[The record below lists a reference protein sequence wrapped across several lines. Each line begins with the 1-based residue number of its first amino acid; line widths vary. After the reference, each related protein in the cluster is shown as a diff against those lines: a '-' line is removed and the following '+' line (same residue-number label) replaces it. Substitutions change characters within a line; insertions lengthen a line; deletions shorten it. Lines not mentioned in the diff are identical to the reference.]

1 MLPTAYE
8 VCEELVR
15 TPLFVLSHGNRRSDH
30 QPVLLKYPGATPF
43 GATDELLLEREYALL
58 HSLNCAGVP
67 KPIEFV
73 RRRGQCCIVLEDQ
86 GQRPLTS
93 QTPNLLALSLTQFF
107 DLAISLCTIVSE
119 LHHHEVIHRQIQP
132 RHVFQHPETGEV
144 TLFGF
149 EFATTGDRESFG
161 APAIPLLAD
170 LLSYCSPELT
180 GRMNRNAD
188 YRTDFY
194 SLGMTFYEL
203 LTGRLPVSS
212 SDPLEIVNWQL
223 ACTPVPPHEI
233 DKRLPIIL
241 SELVMKLLSKNA
253 PQRYQSALGLRV
265 DLEHCRRDWIVG
277 QQIAS
282 FPLAQQ
288 DIANRFLLPQKL
300 YGRER
305 EAEKMLSM
313 FDRASTGEGLLIL
326 VAGYSGVGKTSFV
339 QELYRPI
346 VRRRGYFIT
355 GKFDQ
360 VVRAIP
366 FGAIFRAFGELVD
379 QLLAES
385 EESQREWRRRILTAL
400 GSNAGVV
407 AEAVPRVRYLI
418 GEHEA
423 PPPLDPTERENRFR
437 LVFQTL
443 LGVVATKEHPLVIFL
458 DDLQWADPATL
469 HLLDSLLTHS
479 ESRHLLIIGAYR
491 DNEVDSAHPLTRMFL
506 LPEQNDKTSR
516 IKRLKLGPLDLGALE
531 QFIHDTL
538 HRDRTE
544 IAPLARLVK
553 EKTDGNPFFVTQFL
567 KSLHQERLVQFD
579 EAKNRWTFR
588 IEAIA
593 NAAITDN
600 VVDLMTARIHQL
612 SVPAQEVI
620 TLAACFGDYFDLATL
635 AGIQQKPIET
645 TAANLQ
651 EAIDQGL
658 ILPLNRAG
666 LQNRETPV
674 FTLLHDRV
682 QQAAYGSVSSDRREQ
697 LHLRIGRLLLTRGE
711 GNVPE
716 EELFSIVSHLN
727 LGRGLFA
734 DSREQFQLS
743 RLNFDA
749 GLKAKVSTAYQAA
762 RDYFRIAMELSP
774 PEGWEKDY
782 EFMLALHLD
791 AAECEY
797 LCGDIERAEQDITE
811 LLACART
818 RVDKARIYR
827 MKIVRYEYLSRYSEA
842 IRVGQEALA
851 LFGLM
856 FPDSPEDRSS
866 ALDAELAAIAELI
879 GARSIESLIEL
890 PVMSNREAC
899 AAMQLLASLHTP
911 CYLSADKI
919 LTLLNTAL
927 MVRLSLTHGNINE
940 SALAYVLYGMML
952 GPIKGDYASAYE
964 FGLLALHLN
973 ERLPDA
979 GFRAKVLMNFSWAI
993 SIWRKPFADSFP
1005 YIRET
1010 VQLVNQTGMFSEAGY
1025 ALFNAVYLTILS
1037 RHDLAAVKPACDE
1050 NVAFLKRVKMEAFED
1065 APRVILQWARAL
1077 QGYTERATSLTGDG
1091 FDETAYCRTHKN
1103 QGLFEMLYL
1112 VPKFMLFYSFEDYQ
1126 AATEILGELDRVL
1139 RDYTGTIW
1147 DAITVFY
1154 QALLLTGQAGLRSGA
1169 LDQSPDVWAKLDTLS
1184 ARLRNWADN
1193 APENFRAQSLI
1204 VSAEI
1209 ARVRGSDAEAL
1220 DLFGSA
1226 LDVAAGQECPREL
1239 ALANEFLARFW
1250 NQRGHPIVASLFL
1263 RAAIDRYAEWGAIAK
1278 ARQLEEKFPHL
1289 LKFTFLGESKDITV
1303 AGSRGEAAIPLDFAT
1318 LTKAAQAIAGEIE
1331 FDTLLKTLIQISI
1344 ENAGAQRGIF
1354 LQESDGELRMMA
1366 EGTTDSAS
1374 LLDAA
1379 RPDYATQLPQS
1390 ITQYVR
1396 KTGESLVLEDAVTD
1410 VRFGNDPYVA
1420 ATGTQSVLCVPV
1432 VHQGKSAGILY
1443 LENNLAAK
1451 AFTAERVRVLHVLC
1465 AQAAI
1470 SLANAS
1476 LYAEMKREV
1485 ARRSQAESELHRTLA
1500 ELHDLKNRLEAE
1512 NIYLQEEIRREHNFE
1527 EMIGNSPALVEV
1539 LRKVE
1544 VVAPLDSTVL
1554 ILGET
1559 GSGKELVARA
1569 IHDRSSR
1576 KGRPLVKVNC
1586 GAISAGLVESEL
1598 FGHVKGAFTGALTN
1612 RDGRFKLADG
1622 GTLFLDEIG
1631 ELPLDTQVKI
1641 LRVLQE
1647 QEFEPIGSS
1656 RTIRVD
1662 IRIIAATNRDL
1673 EVAIREMRFR
1683 QDLFYRLNVFPLTV
1697 PALRERVGDVRLLV
1711 MFFLAKFNKKFGKK
1725 VDRIPAETMQRL
1737 VNYHWPGNIREL
1749 QNVIERA
1756 VILSN
1761 GPVLVLDAEFHFAAR
1776 PEAAGPNALAHP
1788 DPSLSSASSSLDD
1801 ITKRHILSVLAQ
1813 TDGIIEGPKGAA
1825 KILGVHPNTLRSR
1838 MQKLGIVRQPS

>member
-8 VCEELVR
+8 VREELVR
-15 TPLFVLSHGNRRSDH
+15 TPFFVLSCGNSRSDDR
-30 QPVLLKYPGATPF
+30 PIFLKYAGATPF
-43 GATDELLLEREYALL
+43 SGTDELLLEREYTLL
-58 HSLNCAGVP
+58 HSLNCPGIP
-67 KPIEFV
+67 KPIEFI
-73 RRRGQCCIVLEDQ
+73 RRRGQCCIVFEDP
-86 GQRPLTS
+86 GQRPLIS
-93 QTPNLLALSLTQFF
+93 QAPNALALSLTQFF
-107 DLAISLCTIVSE
+107 DLAISLCTIVGE

-132 RHVFQHPETGEV
+132 RHIFQHPETGEV

-149 EFATTGDRESFG
+149 EFATTGNRESFG
-161 APAIPLLAD
+161 APTIPLVAD
-170 LLSYCSPELT
+170 LLPYASPELT
-180 GRMNRNAD
+180 GRMSGNAD

-212 SDPLEIVNWQL
+212 SDPLEIVHWQL

-253 PQRYQSALGLRV
+253 SQRYQSALGLRV
-265 DLEHCRRDWIVG
+265 DLEHCRREWIIG

-385 EESQREWRRRILTAL
+385 EESQREWRRQILTAL

-423 PPPLDPTERENRFR
+423 PPPLGPTERENRFR

-443 LGVVATKEHPLVIFL
+443 LRVVATKEHPLVIFL

-491 DNEVDSAHPLTRMFL
+491 DNEVDSAHPLARMFL
-506 LPEQNDKTSR
+506 LPEQNDETSR
-516 IKRLKLGPLDLGALE
+516 IKRLKLAPLDLGALE

-567 KSLHQERLVQFD
+567 KSLHQQRLVQFD
-579 EAKNRWTFR
+579 EARNRWTFH

-612 SVPAQEVI
+612 SIPAQEVI

-658 ILPLNRAG
+658 ILPLNRVG

-682 QQAAYGSVSSDRREQ
+682 QQVAYGSVSSDRREQ

-711 GNVPE
+711 GNAPE

-727 LGRGLFA
+727 LGRGLIA
-734 DSREQFQLS
+734 DSQEQFQLS
-743 RLNFDA
+743 HLNFDA
-749 GLKAKVSTAYQAA
+749 GRKAKVSTAYQAA

-774 PEGWEKDY
+774 PQGWEEDY

-797 LCGDIERAEQDITE
+797 LCGDIQRAEQDITE
-811 LLACART
+811 LLARART

-842 IRVGQEALA
+842 IRVGQEALS

-856 FPDSPEDRSS
+856 FPDSPEDRAS
-866 ALDAELAAIAELI
+866 ALDTELATIAELI

-890 PVMSNREAC
+890 PAMSDRETC

-952 GPIKGDYASAYE
+952 GPIKGDYVSAYE

-973 ERLPDA
+973 ERLPDV

-993 SIWRKPFADSFP
+993 SIWRKPFADSFQ

-1010 VQLVNQTGMFSEAGY
+1010 VQLVNQTGVFSEAGY
-1025 ALFNAVYLTILS
+1025 ALFNAVYFTILS
-1037 RHDLAAVKPACDE
+1037 HHDLAAVKPACDE

-1065 APRVILQWARAL
+1065 APQVILQWARAL
-1077 QGYTERATSLTGDG
+1077 QGDTERATSLTGDG
-1091 FDETAYCRTHKN
+1091 FDETAYCRAHKN
-1103 QGLFEMLYL
+1103 QGLFEMFYL
-1112 VPKFMLFYSFEDYQ
+1112 VPKLMLFYSFEDYQ
-1126 AATEILGELDRVL
+1126 AATEILRELNRVL
-1139 RDYTGTIW
+1139 SDYTGTIW
-1147 DAITVFY
+1147 DAVTVFY
-1154 QALLLTGQAGLRSGA
+1154 HALLLTGQADLRSGA
-1169 LDQSPDVWAKLDTLS
+1169 VELSADVWAKLDTLS
-1184 ARLRNWADN
+1184 ARLRHWADN

-1209 ARVRGSDAEAL
+1209 ARVGGSDAEAL

-1226 LDVAAGQECPREL
+1226 LDVAACQECPREL
-1239 ALANEFLARFW
+1239 ALANELLARFW
-1250 NQRGHPIVASLFL
+1250 NRRGHPIVASLFL

-1289 LKFTFLGESKDITV
+1289 LTFAFLGESKDITV
-1303 AGSRGEAAIPLDFAT
+1303 ADSRREATIPLDFAT
-1318 LTKAAQAIAGEIE
+1318 LTKAAHAIAVEIE
-1331 FDTLLKTLIQISI
+1331 FDSLLKTLIQISI

-1354 LQESDGELRMMA
+1354 LQECDGELRMMA

-1379 RPDYATQLPQS
+1379 LPDYATRLPQS

-1396 KTGESLVLEDAVTD
+1396 KTGESLVVEDAVTD
-1410 VRFGNDPYVA
+1410 VRFGTDPYVA
-1420 ATGTQSVLCVPV
+1420 ATGTQSVLCIPV

-1598 FGHVKGAFTGALTN
+1598 FGHVKGAFTGALAN

-1631 ELPLDTQVKI
+1631 ELPLDMQVKI

-1656 RTIRVD
+1656 RTLRVD

-1683 QDLFYRLNVFPLTV
+1683 QDLFYRLNVFPLKV
-1697 PALRERVGDVRLLV
+1697 PPLRERVGDVRLLV

-1725 VDRIPAETMQRL
+1725 VDRIPPETMQRL

-1756 VILSN
+1756 VILSKS
-1761 GPVLVLDAEFHFAAR
+1761 PVLVLDAEFHLVAK
-1776 PEAAGPNALAHP
+1776 PEAAGRIALEHP

-1801 ITKRHILSVLAQ
+1801 IIKRYILSVLAQ

-1838 MQKLGIVRQPS
+1838 MQKLGITRQPS

>member
-1 MLPTAYE
+1 MLPIAYE
-8 VCEELVR
+8 VREELVR
-15 TPLFVLSHGNRRSDH
+15 TPFFVLSCGTSRSDH
-30 QPVLLKYPGATPF
+30 RPVFLKYPGATPF
-43 GATDELLLEREYALL
+43 RSTDQLLLEREYTLL
-58 HSLNCAGVP
+58 RSLNCPGIP
-67 KPIEFV
+67 KPIEFI
-73 RRRGQCCIVLEDQ
+73 RRRGQCCIVFEDQ

-93 QTPNLLALSLTQFF
+93 QAPDPLALSLSQFF
-107 DLAISLCTIVSE
+107 DLAIPLCTIVGE
-119 LHHHEVIHRQIQP
+119 LHHHEVIHRQIRP
-132 RHVFQHPETGEV
+132 CHILRHPETGEV

-149 EFATTGDRESFG
+149 EFATSGNRESFG
-161 APAIPLLAD
+161 APTIPLVAD
-170 LLSYCSPELT
+170 LLAYASPELT
-180 GRMNRNAD
+180 GRMNRNVD

-194 SLGMTFYEL
+194 SLGITFYEL
-203 LTGRLPVSS
+203 LTDRLPVSS
-212 SDPLEIVNWQL
+212 NDPLEVVHWQL
-223 ACTPVPPHEI
+223 ASTPAPPHEI
-233 DKRLPIIL
+233 DRRLPTIL

-253 PQRYQSALGLRV
+253 AQRYQSALGLRA
-265 DLEHCRRDWIVG
+265 DLGRCRRDWIVG

-288 DIANRFLLPQKL
+288 DIADRFLLPQKL

-305 EAEKMLSM
+305 EIEKMLSM
-313 FDRASTGEGLLIL
+313 FDRASTGEALLIL

-346 VRRRGYFIT
+346 ARRRGYFIT

-366 FGAIFRAFGELVD
+366 FGAIFRAFEELVD

-385 EESQREWRRRILTAL
+385 EESQRQWRRQLLAAL

-407 AEAVPRVRYLI
+407 AEVVPRVKYLI
-418 GEHEA
+418 GEHEP
-423 PPPLDPTERENRFR
+423 PPPLGPTERENRFR

-469 HLLDSLLTHS
+469 HLLHALLTHS

-491 DNEVDSAHPLTRMFL
+491 DNEVDSDHPLARMFL
-506 LPEQNDKTSR
+506 FPEQNSETDR
-516 IKRLKLGPLDLGALE
+516 ITLLKLGPLDLEALE

-544 IAPLARLVK
+544 IEPLTRLVK

-567 KSLHQERLVQFD
+567 KSLHEQRLVQFD
-579 EAKNRWTFR
+579 GAKNRWTFR

-600 VVDLMTARIHQL
+600 VIDLMTARIHQL
-612 SVPAQEVI
+612 SISAQEVV
-620 TLAACFGDYFDLATL
+620 TLAACFGDHFDLATL
-635 AGIQQKPIET
+635 AGIQQEPIET

-658 ILPLNRAG
+658 ILSFNRAG
-666 LQNRETPV
+666 LQNRETPA

-682 QQAAYGSVSSDRREQ
+682 QQAAYGLMSPDRREQ
-697 LHLRIGRLLLTRGE
+697 LHLRIGRLMLTRGE
-711 GNVPE
+711 GNAPE

-727 LGRGLFA
+727 LGRRLIT
-734 DSREQFQLS
+734 DSPEQLQLS
-743 RLNFDA
+743 HLNFDA
-749 GLKAKVSTAYQAA
+749 GRKAKVSTAYQAA
-762 RDYFRIAMELSP
+762 RDYFRIAVELSP
-774 PEGWEKDY
+774 PNGWEEDY

-797 LCGDIERAEQDITE
+797 LCGQIEQAEEDIAE
-811 LLACART
+811 LLARARS

-851 LFGLM
+851 LFGLT
-856 FPDSPEDRSS
+856 FPDPPEDRAG
-866 ALDAELAAIAELI
+866 ALESELATIAELI
-879 GARSIESLIEL
+879 AARSIESLIDL
-890 PVMSNREAC
+890 PVMSDRETC

-964 FGLLALHLN
+964 FGLLALRLN

-993 SIWRKPFADSFP
+993 SIWRKPFAHSFP

-1010 VQLVNQTGMFSEAGY
+1010 VQLVSQTGVFSEAGY

-1037 RHDLAAVKPACDE
+1037 HHDLAAVKAACDE
-1050 NVAFLKRVKMEAFED
+1050 NVSFLRQVKMETFED

-1077 QGYTERATSLTGDG
+1077 QGDTEKATSLTGDG
-1091 FDETAYCRTHKN
+1091 FDETAYCRAHKN
-1103 QGLFEMLYL
+1103 QSLFEMFYL
-1112 VPKFMLFYSFEDYQ
+1112 VPKLMLFYSFEDHQ
-1126 AATEILGELDRVL
+1126 AAAGILRELERVL
-1139 RDYTGTIW
+1139 GDYTGTIW

-1154 QALLLTGQAGLRSGA
+1154 HALVLTGQADSRSDA
-1169 LDQSPDVWAKLDTLS
+1169 FELSADDWAKLDELS
-1184 ARLRNWADN
+1184 IRLRHWGDN

-1204 VSAEI
+1204 VSAEV
-1209 ARVRGSDAEAL
+1209 ARLRGSDAEAL
-1220 DLFGSA
+1220 DFFGSA
-1226 LDVAAGQECPREL
+1226 LDVAAHQECPRER
-1239 ALANEFLARFW
+1239 ALANELLARFW
-1250 NQRGHPIVASLFL
+1250 IQRGHPVVASLFL
-1263 RAAIDRYAEWGAIAK
+1263 RAAIDRYLEWGAIAK
-1278 ARQLEEKFPHL
+1278 ARHLEEKFPNL
-1289 LKFTFLGESKDITV
+1289 LPLTFLPETTATTMAD
-1303 AGSRGEAAIPLDFAT
+1303 SRPVPTIPLDFAT
-1318 LTKAAQAIAGEIE
+1318 LTKSAHAIAIEIE
-1331 FDTLLKTLIQISI
+1331 FDALLKTLIQISI

-1354 LQESDGELRMMA
+1354 LQERDGELRIMA
-1366 EGTTDSAS
+1366 EGTTRSAS
-1374 LLDAA
+1374 ILDAA
-1379 RPDYATQLPQS
+1379 PPNYSTQLPQS

-1396 KTGESLVLEDAVTD
+1396 KTGQSLVLEDAVSD
-1410 VRFGNDPYVA
+1410 LRFGNDPYVA
-1420 ATGTQSVLCVPV
+1420 ATCTQSVLCVPV

-1443 LENNLAAK
+1443 LENNLATK
-1451 AFTAERVRVLHVLC
+1451 AFTTERVRVLHVLC

-1485 ARRSQAESELHRTLA
+1485 ARRSQAESELHRALA
-1500 ELHDLKNRLEAE
+1500 EVHDLKNRLEAE
-1512 NIYLQEEIRREHNFE
+1512 NIYLQEEILREHNFE
-1527 EMIGNSPALVEV
+1527 EMIGNSPPLVGV
-1539 LRKVE
+1539 LGKVE

-1559 GSGKELVARA
+1559 GTGKELVARA

-1656 RTIRVD
+1656 RTLRVD

-1673 EVAIREMRFR
+1673 EAAVREMRFR
-1683 QDLFYRLNVFPLTV
+1683 QDLFYRLNVFPLKV
-1697 PALRERVGDVRLLV
+1697 PPLRERVGDVPLLV

-1725 VDRIPAETMQRL
+1725 VDRIQPETMQRL

-1761 GPVLVLDAEFHFAAR
+1761 SPVLILDAEFQLAAR
-1776 PEAAGPNALAHP
+1776 PEAARPIALEHL
-1788 DPSLSSASSSLDD
+1788 DPSSCGGSTSLDD
-1801 ITKRHILSVLAQ
+1801 MTKRHILSVLAQ
-1813 TDGIIEGPKGAA
+1813 TDGIIDGPRGAA
-1825 KILGVHPNTLRSR
+1825 KILGIHPNTLRSR
-1838 MQKLGIVRQPS
+1838 MQKLGITRQSS

>member
-15 TPLFVLSHGNRRSDH
+15 TPFFVLSRGNRRSDY

-58 HSLNCAGVP
+58 DSLNCAGVP
-67 KPIEFV
+67 KPIEFI
-73 RRRGQCCIVLEDQ
+73 RRRGQCCIVFEDQ
-86 GQRPLTS
+86 GQRPLIS
-93 QTPNLLALSLTQFF
+93 QAPNALALSLTQFF
-107 DLAISLCTIVSE
+107 DLAISLCTIAGE
-119 LHHHEVIHRQIQP
+119 LHRHEVIHRQIQP
-132 RHVFQHPETGEV
+132 RHIFQHAETGEV

-149 EFATTGDRESFG
+149 EFATTGNRESFG
-161 APAIPLLAD
+161 APTIPLVAD
-170 LLSYCSPELT
+170 LLPYVSPELT

-203 LTGRLPVSS
+203 LTGQLPMSS
-212 SDPLEIVNWQL
+212 SDLLEIVHWQL

-253 PQRYQSALGLRV
+253 PQRYQSALGLRA
-265 DLEHCRRDWIVG
+265 DLEHCRRDWILG
-277 QQIAS
+277 QHIAS

-305 EAEKMLSM
+305 ETEKMLSM

-339 QELYRPI
+339 QELYRSI
-346 VRRRGYFIT
+346 VRRRGYFVT

-366 FGAIFRAFGELVD
+366 FGAIFRAFEELVD

-385 EESQREWRRRILTAL
+385 EESQREWRRQILTAL

-407 AEAVPRVRYLI
+407 AEAVPRVKYLI

-423 PPPLDPTERENRFR
+423 PPPLGPTERENRFR

-443 LGVVATKEHPLVIFL
+443 LGVVATKVHPLVIFL

-491 DNEVDSAHPLTRMFL
+491 DNEVDSDHPLARMFL
-506 LPEQNDKTSR
+506 LPEKNDGTSR
-516 IKRLKLGPLDLGALE
+516 IKQLELVPLDLGALE

-567 KSLHQERLVQFD
+567 KSLYQQRLVQFD

-612 SVPAQEVI
+612 SLPAQEVI

-635 AGIQQKPIET
+635 AGIQQKRIET

-682 QQAAYGSVSSDRREQ
+682 QQAAYGLLSPDRREQ

-711 GNVPE
+711 GNAPE

-727 LGRGLFA
+727 LGRGLIA
-734 DSREQFQLS
+734 DSQEQVHLS
-743 RLNFDA
+743 HLNFDA
-749 GLKAKVSTAYQAA
+749 GRKAKVSTAYQAA
-762 RDYFRIAMELSP
+762 RDYLRVAIELSP
-774 PEGWEKDY
+774 PQGWEEDY

-797 LCGDIERAEQDITE
+797 LCGDIERAEQEITE
-811 LLACART
+811 LLARART

-856 FPDSPEDRSS
+856 FPDSPEDRAN

-890 PVMSNREAC
+890 PLMSDRETC

-919 LTLLNTAL
+919 LTLLNTAV

-993 SIWRKPFADSFP
+993 SIWRKAFIDSFQ

-1010 VQLVNQTGMFSEAGY
+1010 VELVSQTGVFSEAGY

-1037 RHDLAAVKPACDE
+1037 HRDLAAMKPACDE

-1077 QGYTERATSLTGDG
+1077 QGYTENATSLTGEG
-1091 FDETAYCRTHKN
+1091 FDEAAYCRTHKG
-1103 QGLFEMLYL
+1103 QSLFEMFFL
-1112 VPKFMLFYSFEDYQ
+1112 VPKLMLSYTFEDYQ
-1126 AATEILGELDRVL
+1126 AADEALCELDRVL
-1139 RDYTGTIW
+1139 QDYTGTIW

-1154 QALLLTGQAGLRSGA
+1154 HALTLTAQVDSLSAPLK
-1169 LDQSPDVWAKLDTLS
+1169 LPVEAKLASLN
-1184 ARLRNWADN
+1184 ARLGHWADN

-1209 ARVRGSDAEAL
+1209 ARVHGSDAEAVGY
-1220 DLFGSA
+1220 FAAA
-1226 LDVAAGQECPREL
+1226 LDAATRQECPREF
-1239 ALANEFLARFW
+1239 ALADELFARFW
-1250 NQRGHPIVASLFL
+1250 NQQGHPAVASLFL
-1263 RAAIDRYAEWGAIAK
+1263 RAAIGRYSDWGATAK
-1278 ARQLEEKFPHL
+1278 ARQLEEKYPDL
-1289 LKFTFLGESKDITV
+1289 LTFTFPGASKDITV
-1303 AGSRGEAAIPLDFAT
+1303 AGSRREATIPLDFAT
-1318 LTKAAQAIAGEIE
+1318 LTKAARAIAAEIE

-1354 LQESDGELRMMA
+1354 LQERDGELRMMA
-1366 EGTTDSAS
+1366 EGTTNSAS

-1379 RPDYATQLPQS
+1379 LPDYSTQLPQS

-1410 VRFGNDPYVA
+1410 VRFGNDPYLA

-1527 EMIGNSPALVEV
+1527 EMIGNSPALLEV

-1656 RTIRVD
+1656 RTLRVD

-1683 QDLFYRLNVFPLTV
+1683 QDLFYRLNVFPLKV
-1697 PALRERVGDVRLLV
+1697 PPLRERVGDVRLLV

-1725 VDRIPAETMQRL
+1725 VDRIPPETMQRL
-1737 VNYHWPGNIREL
+1737 VNYHWAGNIREL

-1761 GPVLVLDAEFHFAAR
+1761 SSVLVLDAEFHLAAR
-1776 PEAAGPNALAHP
+1776 PEATGPIALEHP

-1825 KILGVHPNTLRSR
+1825 KILGIHPNTLRSR
-1838 MQKLGIVRQPS
+1838 MQKLGITRHPS